1 MLSAVLSVS
10 LYPALPRPANGHPS
24 WALPTAS
31 LSVSPHSTKP
41 VDGGGKEPAG
51 TGAEQGHRQK
61 EQGPPPTHT
70 HTHTPQLIL
79 YSQYLILCVPK
90 VVKGNLR
97 FCVYQGD

>member
-1 MLSAVLSVS
+1 MFDAIDCAFSLTLS
-10 LYPALPRPANGHPS
+10 RPANGRPS
-24 WALPTAS
+24 LCTAS

-41 VDGGGKEPAG
+41 IDGGGKEPAG

-61 EQGPPPTHT
+61 EQCPPPI
-70 HTHTPQLIL
+70 PQLML

-90 VVKGNLR
+90 AVKGNLR